1 MVCDG
6 MEKQQEPKMQENLR
20 ETQLKKPGVQQVKR
34 EENIDSGKHTI
45 IWCLWQARIKCE
57 PHCQQLQ

>member
-6 MEKQQEPKMQENLR
+6 MGQQQKSEMQEKLR

-34 EENIDSGKHTI
+34 EEKIDSGKHAI
-45 IWCLWQARIKCE
+45 I
-57 PHCQQLQ
+57 